1 MEKKA
6 TTISSKVAVATLLRR
21 CPKPHFRARPFC
33 LKRLFRNASG
43 PLAPSYLPGGTMRIL
58 LSVTLLFSLF
68 LIGCGGAA
76 APEPEGPDNS
86 VDLTEEDEEAEMELQ
101 NESSGDE

>member
-1 MEKKA
+1 
-6 TTISSKVAVATLLRR
+6 
-21 CPKPHFRARPFC
+21 
-33 LKRLFRNASG
+33 
-43 PLAPSYLPGGTMRIL
+43 MRIL

-86 VDLTEEDEEAEMELQ
+86 ADLTEEEEAAEMELQ
-101 NESSGDE
+101 NESSGDDV